1 MSLRPKVV
9 AAVVRKDLHAL
20 WPMAAVATLLVLAD
34 IVVAEFGLGSL
45 GGSLP
50 LRTLLPFVTQL
61 TYGLLVVA
69 VIQQDTAVSTT
80 HDWLTKPI
88 SRLDMVAAK
97 AVFVALTMLAPITLF
112 RAVVYAI
119 EGYSVGEALLTAL
132 DVDWIWILLALP
144 LVIAVAAVTSTLLQA
159 AAVLIGQFM
168 VIFVVPTFLR
178 TIGIPSLDEAVVGGG
193 VAWVLL
199 WIAIVAAIGT
209 ATAALYLTYGKRRT
223 GAARAVL
230 GGAPV
235 MVAIVAPVFLGWPQ
249 LFAIQEAVAPEPPPG
264 DDFVVKRN
272 AGCLPAQS
280 ASALLTGV
288 QASSAETHV
297 LGAGLWNKEELEQA
311 GPGAIAFSTSV
322 EARDLP
328 DGWRMRVS
336 HVEATYVDGQGRVLE
351 SARQARVA
359 SVPRMTL
366 EGRAAYAH
374 FWLLPSAA
382 LERLKHEPTA
392 RLELDYSLSLLEA
405 SAVEIPADGQRRHLS
420 GAGYCGATYDPA
432 DSTIKIDCFKRGR
445 QPALITADIPRAPL
459 RTAET
464 QIVNYEPAW
473 LQLLTGERY
482 RLTLTVPAGVD
493 RTKVKLTS
501 YTARSHFERRLEAPG
516 VLGGTLAE
524 CPLPTDTRSV
534 ESVERSVWR
543 DTSPHNTLYVNV
555 ADGVR
560 LEVLDW
566 GGTGRPIL
574 LLHGL
579 GATAHGFDD
588 FAPKLAERYRVYGI
602 TRRGNGASTLAES
615 GYDIPRLTEDVV
627 RVLDALEIDS
637 SVVVAGSSIAGV
649 ELDELGA
656 RHSERIAGLVYL
668 DAAAD
673 RTRKPSPEYKALMN
687 ALPDP
692 PAPKP
697 EELMSYVAMRD
708 YALRMGGVG
717 LPEGEVLATFAF
729 TPSGSIAGRTFDP
742 RVLDEIEANAQQ
754 PDYAAFRVPALALN
768 AIPRDADDVMRP
780 WYDRADAALRA
791 KVQREYEF
799 TVAARAAMKR
809 SFLAGVPHGRAID
822 LLGAKHMLYTSNE
835 AEVLAAIDAFVASLP
850 KP

>member
-1 MSLRPKVV
+1 MSLQPRVV

-20 WPMAAVATLLVLAD
+20 WPMAAVAVLLVLAD
-34 IVVAEFGLGSL
+34 IVVAEFGLGSE

-50 LRTLLPFVTQL
+50 LRTLLPFVMQL
-61 TYGLLVVA
+61 TYGLLVLA

-97 AVFVALTMLAPITLF
+97 AAFVALTMLAPIALF
-112 RAVVYAI
+112 RAVVYTI
-119 EGYSVGEALLTAL
+119 EGYSVAEALLTAL

-144 LVIAVAAVTSTLLQA
+144 LVVAVAAVTSTLLQA
-159 AAVLIGQFM
+159 AAVLIGLFM

-178 TIGIPSLDEAVVGGG
+178 TVGIPSLDEAVVGGG
-193 VAWVLL
+193 VVWVLL

-209 ATAALYLTYGKRRT
+209 AAAALYLTYGKRRT

-230 GGAPV
+230 GGVPV
-235 MVAIVAPVFLGWPQ
+235 MVAVVAPVFLGWPQ
-249 LFAIQEAVAPEPPPG
+249 LFAIQQAVAPEPPPG

-280 ASALLTGV
+280 AGALLTSAR
-288 QASSAETHV
+288 ASSAETRV
-297 LGAGLWNKEELEQA
+297 LGAGLWSKEELEQA
-311 GPGAIAFSTSV
+311 GPGAIAFSTGV
-322 EARDLP
+322 AARDLP

-336 HVEATYVDGQGRVLE
+336 HVEATYVDGQGRALE
-351 SARQARVA
+351 KAKQARVA
-359 SVPRMTL
+359 SVPRMTI
-366 EGRAAYAH
+366 EGRATYTQ
-374 FWLLPSAA
+374 FWLLPSTA
-382 LERLKHEPTA
+382 LEQLKREPAA

-405 SAVEIPADGQRRHLS
+405 SPVELAADGKRRHLP
-420 GAGYCGATYDPA
+420 GLGYCGATYDPA
-432 DSTIKIDCFKRGR
+432 DSTIAIDCFKRGA

-464 QIVNYEPAW
+464 QFVNYEPAW
-473 LQLLTGERY
+473 LQTLTGERY
-482 RLTLTVPAGVD
+482 KLRLTVPAGVD

-501 YTARSHFERRLEAPG
+501 YAARSHFDRRLQVEG

-524 CPLPTDTRSV
+524 CPLPTDTRA

-543 DTSPHNTLYVNV
+543 DTSPHNSVFVNV

-566 GGTGRPIL
+566 GGTGRPL
-574 LLHGL
+574 MLLHGL
-579 GATAHGFDD
+579 GATAHGFDE
-588 FAPKLAERYRVYGI
+588 FAPKLAEHYHVYGI

-615 GYDIPRLTEDVV
+615 GYDIPRLTADVV

-637 SVVVAGSSIAGV
+637 SVVVAGSSIAGE

-673 RTRKPSPEYKALMN
+673 RTLKPSPEYKALMN
-687 ALPDP
+687 AMPDP

-697 EELMSYVAMRD
+697 EELASYE
-708 YALRMGGVG
+708 ALRNYMIRMGGVG
-717 LPEGEVLATFAF
+717 LPEGEVLATFSF
-729 TPSGSIAGRTFDP
+729 TPSGSVAGRTFDP
-742 RVLDEIEANAQQ
+742 RVLDEIETNALR
-754 PDYAAFRVPALALN
+754 PNYAAFRVPALALN

-780 WYDRADAALRA
+780 WYDRADPVLRA
-791 KVQREYEF
+791 NVQREYEI
-799 TVAARAAMKR
+799 TVAARAAMT
-809 SFLAGVPHGRAID
+809 SAFLAGIPHARAVD
-822 LLGAKHMLYTSNE
+822 LLGAKHMIYASNE
-835 AEVLAAIDAFVASLP
+835 AEVLAEIDAFIASLP
-850 KP
+850 PR